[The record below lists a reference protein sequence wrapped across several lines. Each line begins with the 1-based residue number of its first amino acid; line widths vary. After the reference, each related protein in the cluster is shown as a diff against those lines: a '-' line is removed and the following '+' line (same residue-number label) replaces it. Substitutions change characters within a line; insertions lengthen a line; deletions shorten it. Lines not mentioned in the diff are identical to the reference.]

1 MSTLAVICI
10 VWAAVVFCLGR
21 EFIRQQEVDWASVE
35 GIATIIAMVLPLSLI
50 AFGLPPTE

>member
-1 MSTLAVICI
+1 MSALAVICI